1 MPADPTIQNALIVIA
16 IALSLQT
23 LLMLCTVIA
32 ISVAWKRAQATVDLQ
47 LNRFSERLEDIAN
60 QTRVAVSVL
69 ERSSTQVNTVL
80 HDAGNIVR
88 NVGSFMGAPRA
99 LLMAGAGSALS
110 AFARWRRS
118 RQQHQAAAQSQQHH
132 AAAR

>member
-1 MPADPTIQNALIVIA
+1 MPADPAIQNALIVIA

-23 LLMLCTVIA
+23 VLMLCTVIA
-32 ISVAWKRAQATVDLQ
+32 ISIAWKRAQATVDLQ
-47 LNRFSERLEDIAN
+47 LNRFGERLEDIAN
-60 QTRVAVSVL
+60 QTRVAVSAL

-80 HDAGNIVR
+80 HDADNMVR
-88 NVGSFMGAPRA
+88 SLGSFMGAPRA
-99 LLMAGAGSALS
+99 LLMAGASSAIS

-118 RQQHQAAAQSQQHH
+118 RQTHQAPQQHH